1 MFFSFLLDSWL
12 WLWPRKLEAS
22 PSFFVFTP
30 NSQWSVM
37 SIWLI
42 ISAREKT
49 LFYRRGKKST
59 VNISNSERFQM
70 KLKAILAH
78 QRSTTAINRL
88 RTLRINQLI
97 HPSIIG
103 QSIFISFLRF
113 ARAACPWRHWASGV
127 RRPTNRKSIE
137 NVALTETDSLS
148 STNCRERA
156 PADYSNLF
164 NMNDGFQPSQT
175 NGAGRF
181 YEKGVNFFSISANL
195 HSPDNDVAHIFIA
208 RVSNAVISTWISMWD
223 IKSVGDGI
231 SDRKKIGEANKGP

>member
-1 MFFSFLLDSWL
+1 
-12 WLWPRKLEAS
+12 
-22 PSFFVFTP
+22 
-30 NSQWSVM
+30 
-37 SIWLI
+37 
-42 ISAREKT
+42 
-49 LFYRRGKKST
+49 
-59 VNISNSERFQM
+59 M

-113 ARAACPWRHWASGV
+113 ARAACPWRHCASGV

-181 YEKGVNFFSISANL
+181 YEKGVNLFLSVRTCTHLTTTWLISLSRAYRTL
-195 HSPDNDVAHIFIA
+195 SFLLEFQCEISK
-208 RVSNAVISTWISMWD
+208 VSVMGSATVK
-223 IKSVGDGI
+223 KSVKRIKARKTNNCIRAWLLDG
-231 SDRKKIGEANKGP
+231 KKWHFPFRILFGYKAGYTAFVAPI